1 MKKSWKLLLS
11 AFSFAF
17 VMFLAM
23 GTTSKAAGWD
33 AGLKQTAAGQ
43 KSIYS
48 ASGLEAWAIY
58 KGEKGGIVL

>member
-1 MKKSWKLLLS
+1 MKKSWKLLLT

-33 AGLKQTAAGQ
+33 AGLKQTEAGE
-43 KSIYS
+43 KSIS
-48 ASGLEAWAIY
+48 IS
-58 KGEKGGIVL
+58 

>member
-43 KSIYS
+43 KSIS
-48 ASGLEAWAIY
+48 IS
-58 KGEKGGIVL
+58 